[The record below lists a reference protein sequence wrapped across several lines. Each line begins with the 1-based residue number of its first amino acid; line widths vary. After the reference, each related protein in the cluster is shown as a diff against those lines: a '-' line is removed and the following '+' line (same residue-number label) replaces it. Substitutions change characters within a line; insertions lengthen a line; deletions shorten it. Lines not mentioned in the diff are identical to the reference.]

1 VGLIRVSRLPGN
13 PRRVRNHKNK
23 GGAVQQFLLFLADTL
38 IIVAGMAWAY
48 VAGRESI
55 IWALNEHASRG
66 FAVISYVGMAF
77 ECIFIWLGYVG
88 RVRTTVVL
96 ASLSLIAALG
106 LLFVESHIYR

>member
-1 VGLIRVSRLPGN
+1 M
-13 PRRVRNHKNK
+13 
-23 GGAVQQFLLFLADTL
+23 QQFLLFLADSL

-55 IWALNEHASRG
+55 IFALNEHASRE

-88 RVRTTVVL
+88 RIRATIVL
-96 ASLSLIAALG
+96 ATLSLLAAIA